1 MIWCLSGICVAFNL
15 TETLVLLKYI
25 LSVTGVEVIFISVLY
40 LEAKSLRI
48 GISQIEV
55 SFQPVTV
62 VWEPYTLGHESSHSF
77 FFCV

>member
-25 LSVTGVEVIFISVLY
+25 LSVTGVEAIIFSSVLY

-48 GISQIEV
+48 GVSRIEV
-55 SFQPVTV
+55 SFQPVAALQP
-62 VWEPYTLGHESSHSF
+62 WARKLS
-77 FFCV
+77 